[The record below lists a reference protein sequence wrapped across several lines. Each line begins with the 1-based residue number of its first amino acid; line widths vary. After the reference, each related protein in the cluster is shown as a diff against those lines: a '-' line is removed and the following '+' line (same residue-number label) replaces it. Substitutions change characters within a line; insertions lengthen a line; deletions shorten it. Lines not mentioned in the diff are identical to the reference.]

1 MSKEYNER
9 LGLNFWGLKTKDCL
23 DPIMRIYPM
32 SLFEE
37 EAKKKIFFLTD
48 TCYTLKEFN
57 QEIDLFQNDL
67 KNIRKEAKRK
77 FDLFIKMKGE
87 KNGKI

>member
-37 EAKKKIFFLTD
+37 EEAKKKIFFLTD
-48 TCYTLKEFN
+48 TCTP
-57 QEIDLFQNDL
+57 
-67 KNIRKEAKRK
+67 
-77 FDLFIKMKGE
+77 
-87 KNGKI
+87 